1 MSERRKKR
9 KLKTPVKI
17 VLFLLLLLMMLS
29 CVYIILKSLPQD
41 SGPEYGSIQEVEI
54 IEPEGQQGN
63 DYSMENETFIF
74 KILNVGQAQSIFV
87 DYGNME
93 VLIDGGYYETRD
105 KVLKG
110 IEKYITDGKIEYVIA
125 THSHSDHIGGLPKV
139 YDTYKVGKTIYGDLL
154 SEEESLNYFKEA
166 ASSKSDVF
174 EEDTNTVIDL
184 GKNASITIYD
194 IVDGN
199 KENINNNSIATLI
212 QYGDTNF
219 FASGDLEEEGEVL
232 LRGKLPQ
239 CDVVVAG
246 HHGASNANTLLDE
259 LKPKYFVISAGK
271 NNDYGHPHEEVLA
284 KALLFNSKIY
294 GTFRSGSLT
303 FKSDGMSVTCDADSD
318 EQLTIKD
325 AGAKEKRD

>member
-1 MSERRKKR
+1 
-9 KLKTPVKI
+9 
-17 VLFLLLLLMMLS
+17 MLS
-29 CVYIILKSLPQD
+29 CIYVILNMLPDD
-41 SGPEYGSIQEVEI
+41 SGPEYGTIQDVEI
-54 IEPEGQQGN
+54 LEPDEQQGD
-63 DYSMENETFIF
+63 DYSMENENFIF
-74 KILNVGQAQSIFV
+74 KVLNVGQAQSILV
-87 DYGNME
+87 DYGDME

-125 THSHSDHIGGLPKV
+125 THSHADHIGGLPKV

-154 SEEESLNYFKEA
+154 SGEESLEYFKDAA
-166 ASSKSDVF
+166 ASKSEVF

-194 IVDGN
+194 VVDGN
-199 KENINNNSIATLI
+199 KDNINNNSIVTLI
-212 QYGDTNF
+212 QYGDTSF
-219 FASGDLEEEGEVL
+219 FASGDLEEEAEVL

-271 NNDYGHPHEEVLA
+271 NNDYGHPNEEVLA

-294 GTFRSGSLT
+294 GTFRSGSIT
-303 FKSDGMSVTCDADSD
+303 FKSDGMSVTCNADSN
-318 EQLTIKD
+318 EMLTIKD
-325 AGAKEKRD
+325 AGAKVKGE